1 MSHIH
6 SGFAV
11 PRHFVFILADGSFVV
26 QWDENRVQDLL
37 TGKVQAF
44 SREKFGHLITDYE
57 LNQLKSAG
65 RVEHF
70 TRSYVWIYALPEQNR
85 YSVQLK
91 SLERNRIRSYYVS
104 TGIAEEHYQ
113 AVCALLE
120 QLDLAEE
127 FAPEIRSG
135 TVTILGKDGGLFHQ
149 LEEAEQAQRLLASRA
164 PDAFGE
170 AVVAFVEKDEDSLN
184 QEVSADGDPVDLAT
198 IIASQ
203 TDTELTDGKSV
214 VLLIIDPEEQNAV
227 YSLCA
232 ELRMNVQVASSGS
245 EAIRMLEDG
254 HSDLLIMD
262 LHLPDMHGWELLAK
276 LKELDLL
283 DRLPLI
289 VISEPSDAAN
299 QQSFALTVA
308 KVNVYLVKPV
318 SRARLRQN
326 IWMSLKTRY
335 TP

>member
-26 QWDENRVQDLL
+26 QWDETRVQDLL

-44 SREKFGHLITDYE
+44 SRETFGHLITDYE

-70 TRSYVWIYALPEQNR
+70 TRSYVWIYALPEQDR
-85 YSVQLK
+85 YSTAPK
-91 SLERNRIRSYYVS
+91 TLERNRIRSYYVS
-104 TGIAEEHYQ
+104 TGIAEEHYDS
-113 AVCALLE
+113 VCALLE
-120 QLDLAEE
+120 QLGTTGE
-127 FAPEIRSG
+127 FVPQIRSNMI
-135 TVTILGKDGGLFHQ
+135 VILGRDGALFHQ
-149 LEEAEQAQRLLASRA
+149 LEEAEQAQRLLAARA
-164 PDAFGE
+164 PEAFSE

-184 QEVSADGDPVDLAT
+184 QEASINGDSVDLAT

-203 TDTELTDGKSV
+203 TDTELTEGKTV
-214 VLLIIDPEEQNAV
+214 VLLIIDPEERYAI

-232 ELRMNVQVASSGS
+232 EVRMNIQVASSGG
-245 EAIRMLEDG
+245 EAVRLLEDG

-283 DRLPLI
+283 DQLPVI

-326 IWMSLKTRY
+326 IWMSLKQRH